1 MKSNHTFKAIG
12 FIILS
17 LGTAGCATTRF
28 SSTWKSPDAQPVHLS
43 GQKVLAVCLSASDAR
58 RFAAEDILAREL
70 TKRGAQGVSSHTL
83 FPAEQVKD
91 VQKIKARLLRE
102 GFDGVVTMRV
112 VGQQERVS
120 YTPGTWTGPYYGGF
134 RGYWG
139 YGWGAVYDPGYLST
153 DTIVSVETLIYSVK
167 QDKLLWAG
175 VSETTDPSTVDEFIS
190 ELADAVGNEM
200 KKAGLLI

>member
-1 MKSNHTFKAIG
+1 MKSNNAYKAIA

-17 LGTAGCATTRF
+17 LCAVGCETSRF

-58 RFAAEDILAREL
+58 RLEAEDILAREL
-70 TKRGAQGVSSHTL
+70 TERGAQGVASHTL
-83 FPAEQVKD
+83 FPAEQVKE
-91 VQKIKARLLRE
+91 VQTVKARLLRE

-112 VGQQERVS
+112 IGQQERVT
-120 YTPGTWTGPYYGGF
+120 YTPGAWTGPYYGGF

-139 YGWGAVYDPGYLST
+139 YGWGAVYEPGYLST
-153 DTIVSVETLIYSVK
+153 DTIVSVETLIYSIK

-175 VSETTDPSTVDEFIS
+175 VSETTDPSKVDAFIS

>member
-1 MKSNHTFKAIG
+1 M
-12 FIILS
+12 
-17 LGTAGCATTRF
+17 
-28 SSTWKSPDAQPVHLS
+28 SP
-43 GQKVLAVCLSASDAR
+43 SDAR
-58 RFAAEDILAREL
+58 RLEAEDVLARKL
-70 TKRGAQGVSSHTL
+70 TERGAQGVASHTL
-83 FPAEQVKD
+83 FPTEQVKE
-91 VQKIKARLLRE
+91 VEKVKARLLRE

-112 VGQQERVS
+112 VGQQERVT
-120 YTPGTWTGPYYGGF
+120 YTPGVWTGPYYGGF

-175 VSETTDPSTVDEFIS
+175 VSETTDPSKVDAFIS